1 MDTPMLLFILLMIS
15 KNTEVQNVDNPLHKI
30 RNYMNN
36 VEIDYKYTKE
46 KIKIAKKIRPY
57 VPNNYTSVYDKSLIM
72 TEKLT
77 KIIEVSDYVNTL
89 ELAEIKPVDLPP
101 MERLQHIVNI
111 VQDEAKSSKVENLGM
126 VLDLLV
132 NMDNYKKMFGLFTNV
147 MKDKNSLNDPST
159 LVKLLDTF
167 MDGKSEKDKEKIKDM
182 SKMLEVFKM
191 LDNTPPSKSKPNEN

>member
-30 RNYMNN
+30 RSYMNDM
-36 VEIDYKYTKE
+36 EIDYKYTKE

-57 VPNNYTSVYDKSLIM
+57 VPNNYTSAYDKSLIM

-89 ELAEIKPVDLPP
+89 ELAEIKSVDLPP

-111 VQDEAKSSKVENLGM
+111 VQNEAKSSKVENLGM

-159 LVKLLDTF
+159 LVKLMDTF

-191 LDNTPPSKSKPNEN
+191 LDTPPSKSKPNEN